1 MTSTRRELVIGAGA
15 LGAWTALRSPG
26 LAQGA
31 SEGEREVHGLSS
43 FGDLK
48 YPPDF
53 PHFDYVNPKAPKGG
67 AASYMIS
74 SWLGNQNPQTFNTL
88 NIYVLKGDGAGGMPL
103 TFDSLMT
110 GALDEPDSLYG
121 LVARAVRISADGRTY
136 RFLLRPQARFH
147 DGSRLTARDV
157 AFSLETLKAK
167 GHPTFSQL
175 LRPME
180 VAQAEGDD
188 VVAVR
193 FVDKR
198 GRDAPLVVAG
208 MPIFSAAYYATR
220 NFEDSTLEAPLGSGP
235 YRVKRFEV
243 GRSIAFER
251 VADYWAKDL
260 PVAVG
265 VNNFDEV
272 RYEYF
277 RDREAGYQAFTSGAY
292 TIREEFTSRVWKT
305 RYDFPALQDGRV
317 KREELPDETP
327 SGAQGWFINM
337 RREKFADPRVRE
349 ALIQCFDFEWT
360 NANIMF
366 SVMRRTQS
374 MFENS
379 PLKASGPPSPEELK
393 LLEPFRASLDAEV
406 FGEPV
411 LPPVSDGSGQDRRLL
426 RRAGELLGQAGFKR
440 DGQGVMRQPNG
451 QPFTIEF
458 LEDDPSLQPHTGAF
472 TKNLRLLGIDAATR
486 MVDPAQYQRRLDE
499 FDFDLTV
506 RRYAFGLAPGEA
518 IRNIFGSDAA
528 KMRGSRNL
536 AGISHPAV
544 DALVEA
550 VIGAKT
556 RDEVTVAARALDRVL
571 RAQRVWVPQWTRATH
586 WIAYWD
592 QYGRPEAM
600 PRYGRAAFGIWWY
613 DAEKAKRIGRT

>member
-1 MTSTRRELVIGAGA
+1 MNPTRRELVLGATA
-15 LGAWTALRSPG
+15 LGAWAVLPAV
-26 LAQGA
+26 AQ
-31 SEGEREVHGLSS
+31 EGERETHGLSA

-48 YPPDF
+48 YPADF
-53 PHFDYVNPKAPKGG
+53 RHYDYVNPQAPKGG
-67 AASYMIS
+67 AASYTIS
-74 SWLGNQNPQTFNTL
+74 SVTGNQNFQTFNTL
-88 NIYVLKGDGAGGMPL
+88 NIYVLKGDGAAGMGL

-110 GALDEPDSLYG
+110 GSLDEPDSLYG
-121 LVARAVRISADGRTY
+121 LVASGVRISADGRTY
-136 RFLLRPQARFH
+136 RFRLRPEARFH
-147 DGSRLTARDV
+147 DGSRITARDV
-157 AFSLETLKAK
+157 VFSLETLKTK
-167 GHPTFSQL
+167 GHPSFAQL
-175 LRPME
+175 LRPVE
-180 VAQAEGDD
+180 SVAAEGDD
-188 VVAVR
+188 LVVVR
-193 FVDKR
+193 FSEGR

-220 NFEDSTLEAPLGSGP
+220 SFEESTLDAPLGSGP

-243 GRSIAFER
+243 GRFIAFER

-265 VNNFDEV
+265 LNNFDEV

-305 RYDFPALQDGRV
+305 RYDFPALREGKV
-317 KREELPDETP
+317 VREELPDETP
-327 SGAQGWFINM
+327 SGAQGWFINL

-366 SVMRRTQS
+366 GVMRRTQS

-379 PLKASGPPSPEELK
+379 PLKASGPPSSEELR
-393 LLEPFRASLDAEV
+393 LLEPFRASLDPEV

-411 LPPVSDGSGQDRRLL
+411 TPPASDGSGQDRRLL
-426 RRAGELLGQAGFKR
+426 RRASELLTQAGFKR
-440 DGQGVMRQPNG
+440 DAGGVMRQPNG
-451 QPFTIEF
+451 QPFAIEF
-458 LEDDPSLQPHTGAF
+458 LEDDGSLQPHTNAF
-472 TKNLRLLGIDAATR
+472 IKNLRLIGVDAAIR
-486 MVDPAQYQRRLDE
+486 MVDPAQYQRRLEE

-506 RRYAFGLAPGEA
+506 RRYTFGLAPGEA
-518 IRNIFGSDAA
+518 IRNIMGSNAA
-528 KMRGSRNL
+528 RTRGSQNL

-550 VIGAKT
+550 VIQAKT
-556 RDEVTVAARALDRVL
+556 RDEVTIAARALDRVL
-571 RAQRVWVPQWTRATH
+571 RAQRFWVPQWFRAAH

-592 QYGRPEAM
+592 QYSRPET
-600 PRYGRAAFGIWWY
+600 PPKFGRAAFSTWWY
-613 DAEKAKRIGRT
+613 DPEKAKRIGRI